1 MKILGILFRLIYSL
15 FILAALGIYTQAPAG
30 VSIESYSLLITP
42 DALVEM
48 FTTINWVSIAALT
61 LVVLACL
68 RILDM
73 VWNVLF
79 CVSTLLVTVCSL
91 YLAFGPGIALPTP
104 LDANSWVET
113 FCNLPRNYP
122 VPALIVA
129 CIFAIGW
136 LIATASLR
144 IAITAILSYVLWY
157 ICAEMF
163 HYIVYLWSEAPH
175 PSMPEVLHTLQAAPW
190 IAAAIP
196 GAFFLIYALVM
207 SFFETFIS
215 RREDEQE
222 EEAEQA
228 ERQKKKQAEQKAH
241 QAKLAAVEQEK
252 KEDKIIDAIP
262 PEAEGLPIGR
272 EPKVIIPPAPI
283 KKILPPVVA
292 KKEEP
297 VKEKPKAEEPK
308 KEEPAKEAPAKE
320 EPKPETKPEEPSKE
334 ETKQEESKPEEP
346 VKDEP
351 QQTDSKPEEKKD

>member
-15 FILAALGIYTQAPAG
+15 LILAALGIYTQAPAG
-30 VSIESYSLLITP
+30 ASIESYSLLITP

-48 FTTINWVSIAALT
+48 FTTINWVSITALA

-104 LDANSWVET
+104 LDANSWAES
-113 FCNLPRNYP
+113 FCNLPRCYP
-122 VPALIVA
+122 VPALIVS

-144 IAITAILSYVLWY
+144 IAITAIISYVLWY
-157 ICAEMF
+157 ICSEMF

-228 ERQKKKQAEQKAH
+228 ARQKKKQAEQKAH
-241 QAKLAAVEQEK
+241 QAKPAAVEPEK
-252 KEDKIIDAIP
+252 KEVKMVDAIP

-272 EPKVIIPPAPI
+272 EPKEIIPPAPL
-283 KKILPPVVA
+283 KKILPPVVE

-297 VKEKPKAEEPK
+297 AKEAPKADEPK
-308 KEEPAKEAPAKE
+308 KEEPAKEAP
-320 EPKPETKPEEPSKE
+320 KPETKPEEPAKE
-334 ETKQEESKPEEP
+334 DAKPEEAA
-346 VKDEP
+346 KDKP
-351 QQTDSKPEEKKD
+351 QQTDSEPEEKKD